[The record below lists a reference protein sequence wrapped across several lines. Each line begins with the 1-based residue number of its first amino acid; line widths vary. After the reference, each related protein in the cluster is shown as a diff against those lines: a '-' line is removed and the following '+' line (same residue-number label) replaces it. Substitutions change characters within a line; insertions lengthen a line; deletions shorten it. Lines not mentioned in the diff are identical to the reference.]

1 MTDNI
6 FEMPRP
12 KVKTPAL
19 PLQLLK
25 ELGVEG
31 PSNAK
36 NGLLNSKRGT
46 QDWKGGPSN
55 SRKER
60 RKIERKSKKLN
71 RAAPPRGIKAVATTA
86 RPQLSQ
92 DNQDDNDVVL
102 EDDIEVEMSED
113 EGSEEIDEEGDS
125 ESGDNSDG
133 AKPPPDKMHVPK
145 AMRDKLAEDDAEIAE
160 LERKLGIK
168 GRKKLPQSF
177 NDDGLGNLLAD
188 IDAVF
193 EDREVQERKKRKAE
207 ADEWLANKR
216 RKAAAAVQYRNNE
229 LEGESDGSDG
239 TSDDMDN
246 MKQLEDFDGPE
257 DESGFSDEGFD
268 GNGESSGEESVDD
281 ESEFEGF
288 DSEDGTN
295 DTKQPKLVRE
305 NPYVAPVTGK
315 PAAKYVPPSLRKETG
330 SDAELAARVRRQTQG
345 LVNRVTD
352 ANLVTVVGDIEK
364 LYRDNPRQ
372 HVSSALVDLLLI
384 QICEPTALPDTLLI
398 LNAGFATAVYKVI
411 GMDFGAQLVQE
422 LVERFAR
429 YHDTANEA
437 AVNRPDVSKET
448 SNLITFLAQLY
459 NFQLLGPK
467 LLFDYIRLLLSD
479 LSELNAELL
488 LRIVRISGR
497 ALRHDDPVVLKDIVT
512 LIQPAVSNIGEQNL
526 SVRTKFMIETI
537 HDLKNNK
544 MKAGSGAS
552 AIVLEHVTRMKK
564 TLGTLNSRKL
574 KSTEPLRIGLKD
586 FQESDK
592 KGKWWLV
599 GASWAGPSAREKKRQ
614 EQEQEEEEGE
624 DDWLPDDLMETGP
637 DIEELARQQM
647 MNTDVRRSI
656 FVAITLACD
665 CEDAYARINKLRL
678 NKHRKTEIPFV
689 IMQCVGAEQ
698 HYNPYYTMV
707 AQKLCSDHKIKWSF
721 QNSLWKF
728 FKRLGESIFGEDTD
742 NVDDGEEIP
751 PRRLVNNAKMFGT
764 LVAEGTL
771 SLGVLKC
778 LNLPYLQ
785 AKTKDFVH
793 VMLIIILQEC
803 LSKDSEAEAT
813 IANVFKAVM
822 DAPEL
827 ARGLQW
833 FLRKVIR
840 KTDLA
845 GSKAEAKLIKEAGKT
860 AEAVVEAV
868 LVEDHGLGE

>member
-1 MTDNI
+1 MRTPNLSK
-6 FEMPRP
+6 MPRP
-12 KVKTPAL
+12 SVKKPAL
-19 PLQLLK
+19 PLHLLK
-25 ELGVEG
+25 ELCIEGV
-31 PSNAK
+31 SNAK
-36 NGLLNSKRGT
+36 QGPPNSKRG
-46 QDWKGGPSN
+46 PSN
-55 SRKER
+55 SAVTSRKER
-60 RKIERKSKKLN
+60 RKLERKAKKTN
-71 RAAPPRGIKAVATTA
+71 HAAPPRGTNAPAISK
-86 RPQLSQ
+86 RPELPRENDQS
-92 DNQDDNDVVL
+92 DNDDGL
-102 EDDIEVEMSED
+102 EDEDIDVEMN
-113 EGSEEIDEEGDS
+113 EE
-125 ESGDNSDG
+125 ESCGEKS
-133 AKPPPDKMHVPK
+133 PPPAKMSVPK
-145 AMRDKLAEDDAEIAE
+145 AVRDKLAEDNAEIAE
-160 LERKLGIK
+160 LERRLGIK

-177 NDDGLGNLLAD
+177 NDGLGDLLAD
-188 IDAVF
+188 IDTVF
-193 EDREVQERKKRKAE
+193 EDEEVQERKKRKAE
-207 ADEWLANKR
+207 ADEWLASKR
-216 RKAAAAVQYRNNE
+216 RKATATAAAAQDTNNE
-229 LEGESDGSDG
+229 PEDESDGSDG
-239 TSDDMDN
+239 ASEDMDGMDDMED
-246 MKQLEDFDGPE
+246 LEDLN
-257 DESGFSDEGFD
+257 ESGFSDEGLD
-268 GNGESSGEESVDD
+268 GSGEPSGEESVDHED
-281 ESEFEGF
+281 DFERF
-288 DSEDGTN
+288 DSEDEAE
-295 DTKQPKLVRE
+295 DTKEPKRLRE

-315 PAAKYVPPSLRKETG
+315 PTAKYVPPSLRKETG

-352 ANLVTVVGDIEK
+352 ANLVTIVGEIEK
-364 LYRDNPRQ
+364 LYRENPRQ

-411 GMDFGAQLVQE
+411 GMDFGAQLIQE

-429 YHDTANEA
+429 YHDSAKEA

-459 NFQLLGPK
+459 NLQLIGPK
-467 LLFDYIRLLLSD
+467 MLFDYIRLLLSD

-488 LRIVRISGR
+488 LRIVRMSGR
-497 ALRHDDPVVLKDIVT
+497 ALRHDDPLVLKDIVA
-512 LIQPAVSNIGEQNL
+512 LIQPSVSKIGEQNL

-537 HDLKNNK
+537 QNLKNNK
-544 MKAGSGAS
+544 MKAGTGAS

-564 TLGTLNSRKL
+564 TLGALKSRKL

-586 FQESDK
+586 LQESDK

-599 GASWAGPSAREKKRQ
+599 GASWAGSTGEKKRH
-614 EQEQEEEEGE
+614 EQETEEQESE
-624 DDWLPDDLMETGP
+624 DDWLPDDLMDTGP
-637 DIEELARQQM
+637 DVEELARQQM

-665 CEDAYARINKLRL
+665 YEDAYARINKLRL
-678 NKHRKTEIPFV
+678 SKHRKTEIPFV
-689 IMQCVGAEQ
+689 LMQCVGAEQ
-698 HYNPYYTMV
+698 HYNPYYTLV

-742 NVDDGEEIP
+742 DVDDGEDIP

-771 SLGVLKC
+771 SLGILKC

-793 VMLIIILQEC
+793 VMLIIIFQEC
-803 LSKDSEAEAT
+803 LAKKDSETEAA
-813 IANVFKAVM
+813 IANVFKAVKGTP
-822 DAPEL
+822 DL

-845 GSKAEAKLIKEAGKT
+845 GGKSETKRIKEAGKM
-860 AEAVVEAV
+860 AEAIVEAV